1 MTVDLRPNVRTT
13 VRENGLSPAATG
25 TGLYSWS
32 LLLRVQCL
40 IQTLIPLTPVRGVEF
55 FQGTLD
61 STDEIETARVFD
73 TTLRDGEQSPGTS
86 FSYND
91 KRAIASVLD
100 EMGTHVIEAG
110 FPVNSDAEFE
120 AVRDIAASTNAT
132 TCGLARVVD
141 KDIEA
146 ALDSG
151 VEMVHIF
158 VSTSDVQI
166 EDSMHATREDVLSRA
181 VESVARVTEAGAT
194 CMFSP
199 MDATRTD
206 EAFLA
211 DVIEA
216 VTEAGTDW
224 INIPDT
230 CGVATPRRFYD
241 LIKKVGEHTD
251 AQIDVHTHDDF
262 GLATANALA
271 GIQAGAAQAQV
282 SVNSIG
288 ERAGNAAYEEFV
300 MAVESLYQ
308 GDTGIDTTRI
318 MELSQMVEEKS
329 GIPVTGNKP
338 VVGDNAFSHE
348 SGIHAAGVIENS
360 DTFEPGVMTPEMVG
374 AKRRL
379 VMGKHTGTHSVRQ
392 RLEDVGFEPTD
403 EQVRAITRRV
413 KDYGAEKRSITVDDL
428 ERFAEDEGVTR
439 NTDREEVRI

>member
-1 MTVDLRPNVRTT
+1 
-13 VRENGLSPAATG
+13 
-25 TGLYSWS
+25 
-32 LLLRVQCL
+32 
-40 IQTLIPLTPVRGVEF
+40 
-55 FQGTLD
+55 
-61 STDEIETARVFD
+61 
-73 TTLRDGEQSPGTS
+73 
-86 FSYND
+86 
-91 KRAIASVLD
+91 
-100 EMGTHVIEAG
+100 MGTHVIEAG

-120 AVRDIAASTNAT
+120 AVRDIASSTSTT

-151 VEMVHIF
+151 VEMVHTF

-166 EDSMHATREDVLSRA
+166 EDSMHATRDEVVQRA
-181 VESVARVTEAGAT
+181 VESVERVKEAGVT

-206 EAFLA
+206 EAFLI

-230 CGVATPRRFYD
+230 CGVATPSRFKAM
-241 LIKKVGEHTD
+241 IEKVDAHTD
-251 AQIDVHTHDDF
+251 ARIDVHTHDDF

-271 GIQAGAAQAQV
+271 GIEAGADQAQV

-308 GDTGIDTTRI
+308 TDTGIDTTRI
-318 MELSQMVEEKS
+318 TELSEVVAEKS
-329 GIPVTGNKP
+329 DVPTPGNKP

-374 AKRRL
+374 AERRL
-379 VMGKHTGTHSVRQ
+379 VMGKHTGTHSVRE
-392 RLEDVGFEPTD
+392 RLDELGFEPTD
-403 EQVRAITRRV
+403 DEVRAVTRRV
-413 KDYGAEKRSITVDDL
+413 KDYGAEKRRVTVSDL
-428 ERFAEDEGVTR
+428 ERFAEEAGV
-439 NTDREEVRI
+439 DRRREQERDDQEEEVRA

>member
-1 MTVDLRPNVRTT
+1 M
-13 VRENGLSPAATG
+13 ES
-25 TGLYSWS
+25 
-32 LLLRVQCL
+32 
-40 IQTLIPLTPVRGVEF
+40 
-55 FQGTLD
+55 
-61 STDEIETARVFD
+61 ARVFD

-86 FSYND
+86 FSYDD
-91 KRAIASVLD
+91 KRQIAAILD

-120 AVRDIAASTNAT
+120 AVRDIAESTSAT

-141 KDIEA
+141 EDIEA

-151 VEMVHIF
+151 VEMVHTF

-166 EDSMHATREDVLSRA
+166 EDSMHATREDVLQRA
-181 VESVARVTEAGAT
+181 VESVERIVEAGAT

-206 EAFLA
+206 EAFLIE
-211 DVIEA
+211 VIDA

-230 CGVATPRRFYD
+230 TGVATPRRYYD
-241 LIKKVGEHTD
+241 LIDKVTDHTD
-251 AQIDVHTHDDF
+251 AYIDVHTHDDF

-271 GIQAGAAQAQV
+271 GIEAGADQAQV

-318 MELSQMVEEKS
+318 SELSAIVEGKS
-329 GIPVTGNKP
+329 GMDVPGNKP
-338 VVGDNAFSHE
+338 VVGENAFSHE

-360 DTFEPGVMTPEMVG
+360 DTFEPGVMTPEMIG
-374 AKRRL
+374 AERRL
-379 VMGKHTGTHSVRQ
+379 VLGKHTGTHSVRE
-392 RLEDVGFEPTD
+392 RLVERGFDPTD
-403 EQVRAITRRV
+403 EQVRAVTRRV
-413 KDYGAEKRSITVDDL
+413 KDFGAEKRDVTVADL
-428 ERFAEDEGVTR
+428 ERFAEEEGVER
-439 NTDREEVRI
+439 EREEVRV